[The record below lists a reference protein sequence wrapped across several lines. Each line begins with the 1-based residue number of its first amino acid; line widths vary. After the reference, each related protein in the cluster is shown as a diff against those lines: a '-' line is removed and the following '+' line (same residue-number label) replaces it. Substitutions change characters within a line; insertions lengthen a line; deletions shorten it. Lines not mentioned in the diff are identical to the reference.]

1 MADFTLKK
9 GSTQRS
15 LRLTV
20 SSSNTADDLSGVTGG
35 KLYMWLPGNAANK
48 INGEPLNEVAAVS
61 GSQHKVAVRYDWEA
75 DDVDTAGMFAAYVK
89 LEFGGGKTDRFPSEG
104 YFTILIEDNRE

>member
-15 LRLTV
+15 IRLV
-20 SSSNTADDLSGVTGG
+20 ASSTNTSDDLSGVQSGS
-35 KLYMWLPGNAANK
+35 LYMWLPGSSTNK
-48 INGEPLNEVAAVS
+48 IDGEALDSVSPVS
-61 GSQHKVAVRYDWEA
+61 GSQHKVSCRYDPEA
-75 DDVDTAGMFAAYVK
+75 DDVDEAGLYQAYVK
-89 LEFGGGKTDRFPSEG
+89 LNFPGSKSDRFPSEG